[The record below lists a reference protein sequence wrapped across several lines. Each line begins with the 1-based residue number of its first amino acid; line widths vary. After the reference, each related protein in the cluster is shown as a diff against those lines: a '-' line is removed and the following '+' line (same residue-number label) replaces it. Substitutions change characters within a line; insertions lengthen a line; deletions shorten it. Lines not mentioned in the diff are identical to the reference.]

1 MMANVMKK
9 EKLEIIILFV
19 FKKTGIRNNLICK
32 KGLKN
37 KQLIFINK
45 SLTNHLWVLAQQLE
59 CTNQRK
65 QFLFEAAEN
74 RKSKQNSNYI
84 DYEKNYPFSSRYHV
98 GSRYCESIRSNQMDG
113 GIPS

>member
-1 MMANVMKK
+1 MANVMKK

-19 FKKTGIRNNLICK
+19 FKKIGIRNNLICK

-84 DYEKNYPFSSRYHV
+84 DYEKNYLFSSRNHV
-98 GSRYCESIRSNQMDG
+98 VDWNCESIRNNQNY
-113 GIPS
+113 